1 MLIGYDSESKK
12 ITGLITLFQKL
23 KYESKGITSDVV
35 MGFRN
40 LSVESLKTKEDISK
54 LASNYS
60 ITNKSAIEFMQG
72 VHDGNIVLQDGQT
85 MLQGYQA
92 YPGEPKDP

>member
-40 LSVESLKTKEDISK
+40 LSVESLKTKEIDGTRLDAEVSSYLIGIVVFDSSATK
-54 LASNYS
+54 HIASDS
-60 ITNKSAIEFMQG
+60 
-72 VHDGNIVLQDGQT
+72 DL
-85 MLQGYQA
+85 
-92 YPGEPKDP
+92 